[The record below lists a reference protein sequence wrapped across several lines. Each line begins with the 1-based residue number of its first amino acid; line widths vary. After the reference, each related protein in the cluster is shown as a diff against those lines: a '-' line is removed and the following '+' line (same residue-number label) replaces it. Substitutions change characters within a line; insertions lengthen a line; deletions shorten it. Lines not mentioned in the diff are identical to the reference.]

1 MANNNS
7 KILVT
12 SNSLINSFRE
22 TMSKDKDYE
31 MRNEAEFDVQYPTG
45 FLNIDFMNGQRI
57 NVEDL

>member
-45 FLNIDFMNGQRI
+45 FLNIDFMN
-57 NVEDL
+57 